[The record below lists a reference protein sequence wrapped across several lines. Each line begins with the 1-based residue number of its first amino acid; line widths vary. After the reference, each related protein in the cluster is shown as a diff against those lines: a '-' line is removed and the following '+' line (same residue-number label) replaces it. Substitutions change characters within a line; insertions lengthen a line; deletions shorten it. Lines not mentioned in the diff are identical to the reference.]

1 MDRTEQAVNRVVG
14 SLCVLTTLPEGCFH
28 LTQAAA
34 ILVSSVSQA
43 SFNPPG
49 ITVSLPQEWA
59 ESLCLVGDRFVLNI
73 LKEGSP
79 LVRQFQQAQ
88 RLGEQQLATLGLK
101 SAESGAPI
109 LLDALAYL
117 ECTVESRMNCGNHS
131 LIYAVVESG
140 ELLQSSGLTAIQHRK
155 TSS

>member
-1 MDRTEQAVNRVVG
+1 M
-14 SLCVLTTLPEGCFH
+14 
-28 LTQAAA
+28 
-34 ILVSSVSQA
+34 
-43 SFNPPG
+43 
-49 ITVSLPQEWA
+49 
-59 ESLCLVGDRFVLNI
+59 GDRFVLNI

-79 LVRQFQQAQ
+79 LVRQFQQVQ

-101 SAESGAPI
+101 SAECGAPI

-117 ECTVESRMNCGNHS
+117 ECTVESRMNCGNHW

-140 ELLQSSGLTAIQHRK
+140 ELLQTSGLTAIQHRK

>member
-1 MDRTEQAVNRVVG
+1 MDRTEQAMNRVVG
-14 SLCVLTTLPEGCFH
+14 SLCVLTTLPKGVFTLPKRQRFWCRRSPKPR
-28 LTQAAA
+28 L
-34 ILVSSVSQA
+34 I
-43 SFNPPG
+43 PG

-117 ECTVESRMNCGNHS
+117 ECTVESRMNCGNHW